1 MTLDL
6 HNSQELMVYMSMI
19 DILYSMFL
27 TVLALSEPW
36 CAGAFE
42 NHGMLLQ
49 CLSPQNHVI

>member
-6 HNSQELMVYMSMI
+6 LNSQELVIYMSMI

-27 TVLALSEPW
+27 TVPELSEPW
-36 CAGAFE
+36 RARALE

>member
-6 HNSQELMVYMSMI
+6 LNSQELMVYMSMT

-27 TVLALSEPW
+27 TVLELSEPW
-36 CAGAFE
+36 RAGAHE

>member
-6 HNSQELMVYMSMI
+6 HNSQELMVYVSMI

-27 TVLALSEPW
+27 TVLELSEPW
-36 CAGAFE
+36 CTGALK

-49 CLSPQNHVI
+49 CLSPQDHVI